1 MILGELLQKK
11 GYDVGTAAQAIRAL
25 IANPD
30 DLPQVFTIIDALSG
44 NTAAR
49 LLRRLKALPQGTF
62 ILEDAGAIRR
72 LLSDREALRAMPEG
86 SLGRA
91 YLRFVEAEGI
101 SAEGILE
108 ASERGGSDH
117 RDRTTDEIAL
127 YDRMRDTHDLWHAVT
142 GYQGDVLGELALLCF
157 SFAQTLN
164 PAVIVIVL
172 AGVAKGLTRGNVGLL
187 VEGYRRGRNAAWLPA
202 VSWEDLLARPVDEVR
217 AELRIGPLPDYVPL
231 RSSMLRDAGLI
242 AA

>member
-1 MILGELLQKK
+1 MILGELLRKK
-11 GYDVGTAAQAIRAL
+11 GYDVATATRAVRAL

-44 NTAAR
+44 DTAER
-49 LLRRLKALPQGTF
+49 MLRRMKTFPRAAAL
-62 ILEDAGAIRR
+62 LEDAGALRR
-72 LLSDREALRAMPEG
+72 VLSDREALRALPDG

-117 RDRTTDEIAL
+117 RDRTADEIAL
-127 YDRMRDTHDLWHAVT
+127 YDRMRDAHDVWHAVT
-142 GYQGDVLGELALLCF
+142 GYQGDILGELALLCF

-164 PAVIVIVL
+164 PAVFLIVM
-172 AGVAKGLTRGNVGLL
+172 AAVAKGLARGNVGLL

-202 VSWEDLLARPVDEVR
+202 VAWEELLARPVEDVR
-217 AELRIGPLPDYVPL
+217 AELRVGPLPDYVPL
-231 RSSMLRDAGLI
+231 RSSELRDAGLI